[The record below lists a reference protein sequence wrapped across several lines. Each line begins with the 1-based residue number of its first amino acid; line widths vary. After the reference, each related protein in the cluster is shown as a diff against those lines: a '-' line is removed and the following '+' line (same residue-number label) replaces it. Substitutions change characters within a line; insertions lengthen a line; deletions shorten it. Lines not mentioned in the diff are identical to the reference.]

1 MSSKTS
7 TRKQLSPEELEKAL
21 ELLDKRAESSVPGWS
36 HLWKRRAQQL
46 RAQATATGDAT
57 TETEHVAPFGLDVPG
72 GGRCLSTV
80 SMPEIQGTT
89 RQVQGLWPWSV
100 GGGSPMLGA
109 PLGQHYLHGR
119 PVYFDAL
126 DWFRAGLMTSP
137 TQIVLGLNGYGKSSL
152 VRRMATY
159 AIATGRRVIFMSDC
173 KPDYRTMTEQ
183 FGGDVITAGYG
194 RSKINL
200 LDPGSLGQALVQ
212 IEHLPE
218 QHQILQEEIKRRTL
232 LNLTIVIELIRNE
245 SLQDFESSL
254 LSSAIDILT
263 KRHQDTDPPIISD
276 LLECIE
282 VTDAQELMNAVSVTN
297 AEDYEVEIRPLRRS
311 LKAIIDGPMGS
322 IFNAQTTDP
331 INLNSPCIDID
342 VSAVPENNAQLR
354 AAVMLISWQNAFA
367 AIEGHHVLSDNGIHD
382 KVVFDLIGDELWQ
395 LLEASPE
402 HAVSYIDRITRTNR
416 TSGLILTLI
425 THSVVDFKKVAGGE
439 TNQGRATGFIE
450 RCRAK
455 FIGPITQNEINE
467 MRGIINFTEAEEA
480 MLQEWSATP
489 IPGEDFVPG
498 DRQKPAGLGC
508 FILKT
513 SESDTTPGVPFK
525 VHLPEYE
532 KETGIH
538 ATSVRLEK
546 QR

>member
-1 MSSKTS
+1 MPSN
-7 TRKQLSPEELEKAL
+7 KQLSPEELEKAL
-21 ELLDKRAESSVPGWS
+21 AEIDARAESKIPGWS
-36 HLWKRRAQQL
+36 HLWARRARQL
-46 RAQATATGDAT
+46 RAHSAATGDSD
-57 TETEHVAPFGLDVPG
+57 EAPEVYAHGLDVEG
-72 GGRCLSTV
+72 GGRCLSDTR
-80 SMPEIQGTT
+80 MPEIQGTT
-89 RQVQGLWPWSV
+89 RQIQGLWPWSV

-173 KPDYRTMTEQ
+173 KPDYRAMTELL
-183 FGGDVITAGYG
+183 GGQVISAGYG
-194 RSKINL
+194 RSVINL
-200 LDPGSLGQALVQ
+200 LDPGSLGEALHQ

-218 QHQILQEEIKRRTL
+218 QHRILQEEIKRRTL
-232 LNLTIVIELIRNE
+232 LNLTIVIELMRGE
-245 SLQDFESSL
+245 ALRDFESSL
-254 LSSAIDILT
+254 LSAALDILAVE
-263 KRHQDTDPPIISD
+263 HEGGAPPIISD
-276 LLECIE
+276 LLACIE
-282 VTDAQELMNAVSVTN
+282 ASDTDQAAELRDAVSVDSQ
-297 AEDYEVEIRPLRRS
+297 EDYELETRPLRRS
-311 LKAIIDGPMGS
+311 LNAIVDGAMGS
-322 IFNAQTTDP
+322 LFNGQTTHP
-331 INLNSPCIDID
+331 INLDSPCVDID
-342 VSAVPENNAQLR
+342 VSAVPENNAILR

-367 AIEGHHVLSDNGIHD
+367 AIEGHHVLSDNGIHE

-425 THSVVDFKKVAGGE
+425 THSVRDFKQVAGGE
-439 TNQGRATGFIE
+439 SNQGRATGFIE

-455 FIGPITQNEINE
+455 FIAPVTQSEIEE
-467 MRGIINFTEAEEA
+467 MRGIINFTETEEA

-498 DRQKPAGLGC
+498 DKQKPTGLGC

-513 SESDTTPGVPFK
+513 SESDTTPGVPFR

-532 KETGIH
+532 KATGIH
-538 ATSVRLEK
+538 DTSARLEK
-546 QR
+546 NS